1 MSSPVSPGSVQGQ
14 GLAALVERIQNGDR
28 EAEAE
33 LISNYARGVRAVV
46 RHHCRPGE
54 SQVDDIT
61 QNILTQLL
69 GRLRAGAIHDLQALP
84 HYLRV
89 SIRHACAAHYRRC
102 GTGALPSA
110 IDEAHSR
117 DADPELQTHRDQLQQ
132 VIRELIDEL
141 PVERDREVL
150 RRFYLHDQD
159 RQRVC
164 RALGIDE
171 GHFHRVVHRAR
182 QRLREALHRV
192 GMHNLR

>member
-14 GLAALVERIQNGDR
+14 DLEALVERIQNGDR
-28 EAEAE
+28 EAESE
-33 LISNYARGVRAVV
+33 LIGTYARGVRAVV

-54 SQVDDIT
+54 PQVDDIT
-61 QNILTQLL
+61 QDILTQLL
-69 GRLRAGAIHDLQALP
+69 GRLRAGAIQDLQALP

-89 SIRHACAAHYRRC
+89 SIRHACAAHYRRN
-102 GTGALPSA
+102 GAMLAASSA
-110 IDEAHSR
+110 EEARSQ
-117 DADPELQTHRDQLQQ
+117 DDDPELQTHRGQLQQ
-132 VIRELIDEL
+132 VIGELIAEL

-159 RQRVC
+159 RRRVC
-164 RALGIDE
+164 QALGIDE

-182 QRLREALHRV
+182 QRLREAMHRV

>member
-14 GLAALVERIQNGDR
+14 DLEALVERIQNGDR
-28 EAEAE
+28 EAESE
-33 LISNYARGVRAVV
+33 LIGTYARGVRAVV

-54 SQVDDIT
+54 AQVDDIT
-61 QNILTQLL
+61 QDILTQLL
-69 GRLRAGAIHDLQALP
+69 GRLRAGAIQDLQALP

-89 SIRHACAAHYRRC
+89 SIRHACAAHYRRNSSRSSSPL
-102 GTGALPSA
+102 A
-110 IDEAHSR
+110 DEARSH
-117 DADPELQTHRDQLQQ
+117 DDDPELQIQRGQLQQ
-132 VIRELIDEL
+132 VVRELIAEL

-159 RQRVC
+159 RRRVC
-164 RALGIDE
+164 QALGIDE

-182 QRLREALHRV
+182 QRLREAMHRM